1 MFAPMLGYVA
11 GTGLVILIVGLIV
24 VLLGYFVYDMFIKKG
39 GSLIGIVATTVSHLG
54 DPSSVRAGAVSGP
67 SRRSPVSE
75 R

>member
-39 GSLIGIVATTVSHLG
+39 G
-54 DPSSVRAGAVSGP
+54 P
-67 SRRSPVSE
+67 
-75 R
+75 